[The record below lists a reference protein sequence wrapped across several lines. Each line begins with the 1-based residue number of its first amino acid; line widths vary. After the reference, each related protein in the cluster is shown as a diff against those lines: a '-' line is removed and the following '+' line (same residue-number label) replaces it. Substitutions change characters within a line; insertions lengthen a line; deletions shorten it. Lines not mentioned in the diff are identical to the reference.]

1 MNGILSVSSDS
12 NSDNEITIIQTQ
24 SNKKNKWFNL
34 DKSFQNETKTP
45 TKSRRKKTLQKRSKL
60 LTKWDLNNL
69 TQPKIIKNSIIQER
83 RTVLNILNQI
93 VPEQRLSQQETSK
106 SSKSIRTEE
115 SYIIDENSTS
125 SCSEVRFSQASL
137 NIQSSFSPMKE
148 TPPEDQTFIEDT
160 SDCESIKNLEL
171 AVLEHYDISP
181 IESSSSSTNTVTNF
195 QSRSIT
201 AKKIKHKKGGLWE
214 KIDKFLNRQI
224 SDSNLWAY
232 SRSNCKDFG
241 SELSSEVIVVTELE
255 NIFGRKR
262 IGFRKDEKNCW
273 IILDPNM
280 RIFNIISIGTKLE
293 VVLEGNQHKIDD
305 TIIFTGI
312 TKIALSKGRKIS
324 ILHLQ
329 KQQTQ
334 EQNSLIIN

>member
-1 MNGILSVSSDS
+1 MNGILSVSSDSS

-24 SNKKNKWFNL
+24 STKKNKWINL
-34 DKSFQNETKTP
+34 DKSFQNETKT
-45 TKSRRKKTLQKRSKL
+45 TVKSRRKKPIQKRSKL
-60 LTKWDLNNL
+60 LTKWDSNNL
-69 TQPKIIKNSIIQER
+69 TQPKIIKNAMNQER

-93 VPEQRLSQQETSK
+93 VPDQRLSQETSK
-106 SSKSIRTEE
+106 SLRTEE

-125 SCSEVRFSQASL
+125 SCSEARFSQVSL
-137 NIQSSFSPMKE
+137 NIQSSFSPIKQ
-148 TPPEDQTFIEDT
+148 TQPEDQTFIEDT

-181 IESSSSSTNTVTNF
+181 IESSNSSTNTVTNF
-195 QSRSIT
+195 QTRLIPT
-201 AKKIKHKKGGLWE
+201 KKIKHKKGGLWE

-224 SDSNLWAY
+224 SNSNLWAY
-232 SRSNCKDFG
+232 TRTNDKPFG
-241 SELSSEVIVVTELE
+241 SDISSDVIVVTELE

-262 IGFRKDEKNCW
+262 IGFKKDERNCW

-280 RIFNIISIGTKLE
+280 RIFNIISIGTRLE
-293 VVLEGNQHKIDD
+293 VVLEGNQHTIDD

-324 ILHLQ
+324 IYDLQ

-334 EQNSLIIN
+334 EQNSLI